1 MMGLRTRRVLLAIGI
16 AVFAVVFA
24 GAAATPGDVA
34 ATAGQDGFFIESGAT
49 ASPEVVGRSV
59 ADARAA
65 GSLMYV
71 VVLADEPPSGATTFA
86 DGTLDRLP
94 RAEGTVLVVAPET
107 VGWASNNDVWTSN
120 ELDTALDR
128 SLDGSSDDEVVTIFV
143 DALVDPPS
151 EGASGLWILLIVLV
165 IVAVVVV
172 FFVIRSNRARQ
183 HKDAKA
189 LEDLRQAAQT
199 QIDALANDILDTE
212 DEVAE
217 SDDALVKEHFD
228 AATEI
233 YADASER
240 LAGAGSPAA
249 LLTVA
254 AELDRGIWHLDCA
267 EALLDGVALPPEPK
281 PPSTPSV
288 PEPRAVADTGPVAR
302 SVGSSTG
309 SSVPPLPE
317 YQRRSSRR
325 SGFGADDMLK
335 TVVAMQAMRSLGR
348 RSSSRSGGS
357 SSRSGGGSRPT
368 SSGRSRGGGRRR
380 G

>member
-1 MMGLRTRRVLLAIGI
+1 MTGLLTRRVLMAVGI
-16 AVFAVVFA
+16 SVVAVVFA
-24 GAAATPGDVA
+24 GAATPGDVA
-34 ATAGQDGFFIESGAT
+34 ATAREEGFFIESGSG
-49 ASPEVVGRSV
+49 ASREVVGRSV
-59 ADARAA
+59 SDARAA

-107 VGWASNNDVWTSN
+107 VGWASNNDIWTSN

-143 DALVDPPS
+143 DTLVNPPS
-151 EGASGLWILLIVLV
+151 AGASGLWILLIVLA
-165 IVAVVVV
+165 IIAVLVV
-172 FFVIRSNRARQ
+172 FIAVRSNRARQ
-183 HKDAKA
+183 QKDAKA
-189 LEDLRQAAQT
+189 LEGLRQSAQA
-199 QIDALANDILDTE
+199 QIDALANDILDAE

-233 YADASER
+233 YSGASER

-281 PPSTPSV
+281 PPSTPSM
-288 PEPRAVADTGPVAR
+288 PEPRSVVDDGSAAR
-302 SVGSSTG
+302 SAGSSA
-309 SSVPPLPE
+309 PPLPE

-335 TVVAMQAMRSLGR
+335 TVVAMQAMRSLSR
-348 RSSSRSGGS
+348 RSPSRSGGS